1 MDMTDSSWDRDY
13 DEPTEQEAE
22 ANAHVEPQLAAI
34 LNAFAPLAGLLA
46 QRTAAEREDADLA
59 AEREGEQLRLDRF
72 VSRAEERADAA
83 AETRWKRP

>member
-22 ANAHVEPQLAAI
+22 ANAQI
-34 LNAFAPLAGLLA
+34 LNAFVPLAGLLA